1 MMRPAAWFLLTLCLA
16 RPALPANLE
25 LRYGALER
33 LIAEQLFTEEGR
45 RYVKGDAKAHCQYA
59 YLEAPHISSN
69 ANSQDGRLKISA
81 KFSGRSAMNVFG
93 KCMGMGDSFDLTI
106 LASPVVRKGAI
117 GMDNVQVTTVKD
129 SYYIRRVREGVRL
142 SFAKDFTIDVRDQAR
157 KLLEQPRPS
166 ASFQQELADFSLN
179 GIRATGDS
187 LVLEVEFKLVVK

>member
-1 MMRPAAWFLLTLCLA
+1 MMRPAARFLLVICLGC
-16 RPALPANLE
+16 PALAANLE

-33 LIAEQLFTEEGR
+33 LIAEQLFTQDGR

-59 YLEAPHISSN
+59 YLEAPHISSG
-69 ANSQDGRLKISA
+69 SSGQDGRLKISA

-93 KCMGMGDSFDLTI
+93 RCMGMGDSFDLTI

-129 SYYIRRVREGVRL
+129 SYYIRRVREGVRQ

-157 KLLEQPRPS
+157 KLLEQPR
-166 ASFQQELADFSLN
+166 ANATYQQELDDFSLN
-179 GIRATGDS
+179 AIHATRDA
-187 LVLEVEFKLVVK
+187 LVL